1 MKKLYSLM
9 CAVLIAA
16 GLMTATGVNAQ
27 STETRWTGYDV
38 NSLSKATNSSSGVTG
53 GEWFLLY
60 NVGTGKFLI
69 NGGDWGA
76 EGRLFYDDWGKLLK
90 YTSDGLIYTGME
102 TATGAWFWGANVPQI
117 TSSFSW
123 TNGDETFYT
132 LMDARKAYSGTG
144 STSGTRSLIFTPVAT
159 SGDDKTYYISER
171 LGNNTYYLGAAWGEF
186 RDTRDTTRVYGSFV
200 FIDDDRAVWTS
211 ENVTTNTE
219 KKVIYGGTTV
229 PANQL
234 YQWRIVTLEQFEAQV
249 LGNSAEA
256 YGGLSANVSYRIT
269 DQDFSRNIVAFFNGE
284 NPSSGEAGWNVTSNA
299 SGTDRRYRYTWGWL
313 NNPAAY
319 KYTES
324 SKTDPYCD
332 HQYNPDYNNWRYVSD
347 PWDTPVRLKEQ
358 FVYNKGNWQKKDC
371 KNGFLSF
378 EGTGTVSSWITAPA
392 TGYYQVKCVGF
403 SQSTD
408 ASDAHRGY
416 LFASVNNATS
426 GNGYAQTYLYQM
438 PAGTY
443 DRTTYAQTL
452 AVGNELR
459 TTQDGGTYQ
468 SMVQIYAEKD
478 QRIYIGVG
486 KDASTQSDPDYTTGG
501 TTTTVYYYST
511 TVNGTTY
518 YLKAAADGTVSVV
531 TEKSEATQWL
541 TSGSGN
547 TSTYIYCTING
558 TQYWLR
564 YENGTPKVGTST
576 SASNTSFRTILYDSS
591 INAYMRNNIDV
602 YLQYSNSNL
611 TWVTSSSSSG
621 VFKRTSDNITTGGT
635 NYYHDTDWVAVDNFQ
650 IIFLGDQGPVI
661 FDEDESESLDYLKKY
676 ESTGNFN
683 NRTVWLKRT
692 MMQNQWNSFVFPLD
706 LTNAQVRNV
715 FGDDAKLAKLHS
727 LGKLSGDP
735 GIIDF
740 QTVNLTSDGTAI
752 EAGDFYI
759 IQPTKAPTTNAAT
772 GEKYYTI
779 GRRTFTLSAL
789 PSTHKTTVTDESG
802 NLHISA
808 YATYVNGGQAPKHSY
823 VLGTK
828 SGEDEIFMYYLS
840 KATNMKGFRG
850 YLIDEDGALGSKSA
864 DIFLGGFFDD
874 ETLYIDGLH
883 NHKPTSDGYIYD
895 MMGRKVGKANETS
908 TGNLPKG
915 LYIMNGKKF
924 IVK

>member
-117 TSSFSW
+117 TSGFSW

-186 RDTRDTTRVYGSFV
+186 RDTRDTSRDHGSFV

-211 ENVTTNTE
+211 ENVTTNTDE
-219 KKVIYGGTTV
+219 KEIFGGTMV
-229 PANQL
+229 PANEL

-284 NPSSGEAGWNVTSNA
+284 NPSSGEAGWNVTSKATGSN
-299 SGTDRRYRYTWGWL
+299 GRYKYTWGWVNDPKQF
-313 NNPAAY
+313 NNQ
-319 KYTES
+319 ES
-324 SKTDPYCD
+324 NQCD
-332 HQYNPDYNNWRYVSD
+332 HLNSGSRYVD
-347 PWDTPVRLKEQ
+347 NQAWDYPVRLKEQ
-358 FVYNKGNWQKKDC
+358 FVHNGTGWQKKDC

-452 AVGNELR
+452 AVGNVLR

-486 KDASTQSDPDYTTGG
+486 KDASTQSNGYGG
-501 TTTTVYYYST
+501 TTTHYYIKYGDYYLAAGNNNTLTVTTNKTDAILWNYSATYVSCTLNNTTYYLKYNDGNAVLQTGTNGNRTQVNNSGYIVYST
-511 TVNGTTY
+511 GGFFGTTY
-518 YLKAAADGTVSVV
+518 YLKYDNGSISFARGTDGNFF
-531 TEKSEATQWL
+531 ERELAEA
-541 TSGSGN
+541 
-547 TSTYIYCTING
+547 
-558 TQYWLR
+558 
-564 YENGTPKVGTST
+564 E
-576 SASNTSFRTILYDSS
+576 
-591 INAYMRNNIDV
+591 
-602 YLQYSNSNL
+602 
-611 TWVTSSSSSG
+611 
-621 VFKRTSDNITTGGT
+621 GG
-635 NYYHDTDWVAVDNFQ
+635 YHHDLDWVAVDNFQ

-706 LTNAQVRNV
+706 LPNAQVRNV
-715 FGDDAKLAKLHS
+715 FGDDVKLAKLHG
-727 LGKLSGDP
+727 LGTKSGNP

-740 QTVNLTSDGTAI
+740 ETVNLTSDGTAI
-752 EAGDFYI
+752 EAGNFYI

-789 PSTHKTTVTDESG
+789 PATHKTTVTDESG

-808 YATYVNGGQAPKHSY
+808 YATYVNGGKAPAHSY

-864 DIFLGGFFDD
+864 DIFLGGFFDG

-883 NHKPTSDGYIYD
+883 NHKPTSNGYIYD
-895 MMGRKVGKANETS
+895 MMGRKVGKTNEIS